1 MTKIVV
7 VVLDGCDNLDH
18 YYPSV
23 VQKYQE
29 VKQVHHYDDS
39 HQNYPHACCEAQAL
53 AKETSVGFV
62 NELGVVLNNS
72 RAAWRR
78 RWEVLWMLHPMLPYE
93 AAVVMFYCTKR
104 EWEGMRRKVLFY
116 LHVIHDD
123 SPLLLEEEV

>member
-23 VQKYQE
+23 VQKYQG

-78 RWEVLWMLHPMLPYE
+78 WEVLWMLHPMLPYE

-116 LHVIHDD
+116 LH
-123 SPLLLEEEV
+123 L

>member
-1 MTKIVV
+1 MTKIAV

-23 VQKYQE
+23 VQECQE

-39 HQNYPHACCEAQAL
+39 HQNYPHACEAQAL
-53 AKETSVGFV
+53 AKETNGEFV

-78 RWEVLWMLHPMLPYE
+78 WEVLWMHPMLPYE
-93 AAVVMFYCTKR
+93 AAAVMFYCTWTKR
-104 EWEGMRRKVLFY
+104 EWEGTRRKVLFY
-116 LHVIHDD
+116 LHV
-123 SPLLLEEEV
+123 